1 MNINIYIEDKL
12 AEQLSKY
19 ANKFHRKRNS
29 IVREA
34 IRDWLSKHTE
44 QKWPNSILRFNGIR
58 EFPDVKELRKDLLEP
73 RKKLF

>member
-19 ANKFHRKRNS
+19 ANKFHRKKNS

-34 IRDWLSKHTE
+34 IKDWLTRHTE
-44 QKWPNSILRFNGIR
+44 RKWPNAILQFNGIK
-58 EFPDVKELRKDLLEP
+58 EFPDVKELRKGLTEP
-73 RKKLF
+73 TNKLF